1 MTGSYLFYYESYYN
15 GLMTDLGLC
24 STKIQR
30 KDEVTKTLGGF
41 RRKKAESNEKRSAK
55 LKKTDYLLG
64 ISQKK
69 MQFCCRNTR
78 GLRSMRRLLPNF
90 YTENEHSF

>member
-15 GLMTDLGLC
+15 GLMTDLVFC

-41 RRKKAESNEKRSAK
+41 LHSYLGCTLKRS
-55 LKKTDYLLG
+55 T
-64 ISQKK
+64 
-69 MQFCCRNTR
+69 
-78 GLRSMRRLLPNF
+78 
-90 YTENEHSF
+90 